1 MLFTTFLFSSLL
13 IYLRC
18 PRVATTLVNITV
30 DDQLGDPRT
39 HSQILYSP
47 TDAWSIAPNCSHC
60 PYFSSLSV
68 ANAYNQTWHESFF
81 SSNVS
86 SGAVRSG
93 APRSAS
99 FKFSEMR
106 SIWNGSGLLSSNPD
120 RHSKQLALLIQ
131 SGQLEGPDSIIIL
144 DSIVY
149 SYDSSEG
156 SSKANPLTTILGAVF
171 GSLAAL
177 ILVCGLL
184 LFLRIRRRRRRPIL
198 HESVQSQA
206 VTPWWRLNPFIF
218 LSKTTS
224 RARTAAVT
232 TQRSGSSATE
242 STQAD
247 SRTQSIL
254 DWQHQTQQ
262 ATRSLDLAPQDMSE
276 ELSSYYENATAT
288 ESRRV
293 RTPPPPPRRYIIRN
307 K

>member
-1 MLFTTFLFSSLL
+1 MEVGFYPPT
-13 IYLRC
+13 
-18 PRVATTLVNITV
+18 
-30 DDQLGDPRT
+30 
-39 HSQILYSP
+39 P
-47 TDAWSIAPNCSHC
+47 TDIQNNWQYGVVVYSN
-60 PYFSSLSV
+60 SSMSMTEH
-68 ANAYNQTWHESFF
+68 Q
-81 SSNVS
+81 
-86 SGAVRSG
+86 
-93 APRSAS
+93 
-99 FKFSEMR
+99 
-106 SIWNGSGLLSSNPD
+106 
-120 RHSKQLALLIQ
+120 LLIQ